1 MIFRNL
7 TARIVLDLRGPSVET
22 KKSFVSRLDDVFKER
37 VIDHV
42 KRMGYCPY
50 SVYISEWNKSLF
62 LSSPNYNHDD
72 NTYFGLHICGHN
84 RTNPSCGIFVVG
96 RNQREISLS
105 PFPTN
110 SIKTSLIACD
120 LLLA

>member
-42 KRMGYCPY
+42 KRNRPSEGLVQVLTITEKQY
-50 SVYISEWNKSLF
+50 S
-62 LSSPNYNHDD
+62 
-72 NTYFGLHICGHN
+72 
-84 RTNPSCGIFVVG
+84 GIVMVVG
-96 RNQREISLS
+96 GQQGDVIS
-105 PFPTN
+105 
-110 SIKTSLIACD
+110 TSERLVI
-120 LLLA
+120 L